1 TNSYAHGRTSKSLAG
16 FKTFKIAGT
25 YMGHWLR
32 PLPVEPGC
40 IPRIQ
45 KVQWEQ
51 TQTRQQ
57 RQATQKTLDSP
68 NLVLMLRKLGILT

>member
-1 TNSYAHGRTSKSLAG
+1 
-16 FKTFKIAGT
+16 
-25 YMGHWLR
+25 
-32 PLPVEPGC
+32 
-40 IPRIQ
+40 
-45 KVQWEQ
+45 VQWEQ